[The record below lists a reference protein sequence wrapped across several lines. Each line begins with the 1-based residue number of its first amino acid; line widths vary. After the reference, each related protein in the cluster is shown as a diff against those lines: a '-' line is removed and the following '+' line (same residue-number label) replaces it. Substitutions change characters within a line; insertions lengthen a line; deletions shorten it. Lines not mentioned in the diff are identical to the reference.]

1 MFHNIAFSG
10 GGTHTLAFIGCIKFL
25 REVNKLDDIKNLIGA
40 SAGSLI
46 ALLVILNWSYEEMYS
61 CLLYTSPSPRD

>member
-10 GGTHTLAFIGCIKFL
+10 GGTHTLAFIGSIKYL
-25 REVNKLDDIKNLIGA
+25 KEVNKLDDIKNLIGA

-46 ALLVILNWSYEEMYS
+46 ALLVILII
-61 CLLYTSPSPRD
+61 